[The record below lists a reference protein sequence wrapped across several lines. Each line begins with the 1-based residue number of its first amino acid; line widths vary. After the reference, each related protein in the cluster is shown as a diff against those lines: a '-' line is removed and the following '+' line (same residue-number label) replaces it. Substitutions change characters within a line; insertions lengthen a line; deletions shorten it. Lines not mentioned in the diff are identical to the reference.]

1 MLNEFIANYKAWLT
15 TCCILGLALSLL
27 ILADIVMASIIR
39 TNCSKAWATF
49 RKMKTFD
56 KVFALVSV
64 SIAIVY
70 GGMKPVENAGAD
82 EGIAL
87 ASVAVEYD
95 KTNDVTAVEVRF
107 TGNNVT
113 TATPVSVRN
122 DQTENW
128 RELDKIGAIV
138 TTDFATNT
146 LAFAVAGNVTTN
158 KFWWVGTETPAVIIE
173 TTGITITHF
182 AASSSS
188 VQIAW
193 TCDEPNAYEY
203 IIQRRRKG
211 AKDWEWET
219 VGVTTSLAFVYVGFT
234 VGETWEWRVI
244 TPHWE
249 T

>member
-1 MLNEFIANYKAWLT
+1 MLNEFIANYKTWLT
-15 TCCILGLALSLL
+15 ACCIFILLMLIAICVVFTLAPLL
-27 ILADIVMASIIR
+27 REPLARLRKLRPIE
-39 TNCSKAWATF
+39 KA
-49 RKMKTFD
+49 
-56 KVFALVSV
+56 VALVAVSV
-64 SIAIVY
+64 AIVY
-70 GGMKPVENAGAD
+70 GSMKPVKDAGAD

-87 ASVAVEYD
+87 VSVAVEYD

>member
-1 MLNEFIANYKAWLT
+1 MLNEFIADYQAGLT
-15 TCCILGLALSLL
+15 ACCLFIGLL
-27 ILADIVMASIIR
+27 IIAVVVCLTLAPLLREPLARLRKLRPIE
-39 TNCSKAWATF
+39 KA
-49 RKMKTFD
+49 
-56 KVFALVSV
+56 VALVAVSV
-64 SIAIVY
+64 AIVY
-70 GGMKPVENAGAD
+70 GGMKPVKNAGAD

-128 RELDKIGAIV
+128 RVLEKIGAIV

-146 LAFAVAGNVTTN
+146 LAFAVSGNVLTN
-158 KFWWVGTETPAVIIE
+158 AFWWVGTETPAVIIE
-173 TTGITITHF
+173 SKGIEITHF
-182 AASSSS
+182 AASSRS
-188 VQIAW
+188 VEIMW
-193 TCDEPNAYEY
+193 TCDDPNATEY
-203 IIQRRRKG
+203 VIQRRRKG
-211 AKDWEWET
+211 AAKWET
-219 VGVTTSLAFVYVGFT
+219 VGVTSSLAFVYVGFT

-244 TPHWE
+244 TSHWE